1 MEQYV
6 VWVLACFCI
15 RRSGFQ
21 NQFHIYSKKNNLVVE
36 IVGQALFRKHKI
48 GILDR
53 ILVFCALTCPASTDA
68 SVGVV
73 GSSGAATNHGKV
85 VPHHWPRYLIRN

>member
-1 MEQYV
+1 MFLYSKV
-6 VWVLACFCI
+6 
-15 RRSGFQ
+15 GFSKPVP
-21 NQFHIYSKKNNLVVE
+21 IYSKKNNLVVE